1 MKIYTID
8 DLFKGRGPDKQ
19 KRKRKGIGERS
30 EAEQVEFAG
39 NFMKE
44 HPTSEGYHESQVGTK
59 YKDFIGRTTTVGNAE
74 HDIRNSKLYWE
85 HVKKFHESHLSKSL
99 IDDSAKGRG
108 LDKQPRKKRGSQSIL
123 YEGAARSKESDKYY
137 SLAQKA
143 RKAGN
148 KEEFEKYTKKAWDV
162 VEENRY
168 KKSMTELVDK
178 RPDLQKALEGPVK
191 WVGKAGF
198 DECVAHLSGKKG
210 ITNAR
215 ALCGYLKEEARNRGT
230 LKPSHMGKIEKKEYL
245 KNRKKGKK

>member
-44 HPTSEGYHESQVGTK
+44 HPTWPKLVYRRKKELEK
-59 YKDFIGRTTTVGNAE
+59 EAE
-74 HDIRNSKLYWE
+74 
-85 HVKKFHESHLSKSL
+85 FHESHLSKSL
-99 IDDSAKGRG
+99 IDDLAKGRG